1 MREMP
6 KSDMADRRALL
17 DENREKLIKAMKE
30 SGFRDPIGIV
40 ADTRDNVG
48 RRIVKTAL
56 LATGRTEQE
65 ADDHIL
71 AMSMEMAKKGLFLTG
86 LLVVDWKTAEAL
98 LPLTSPTATETLQE
112 VKRVHEVEKKSYMMV
127 AVGSGGNTYTLIEID
142 DMPPLPQHVE
152 DGQHRVTG
160 FYVPKQ

>member
-17 DENREKLIKAMKE
+17 FENEARLIKAMKE
-30 SGFRDPIGIV
+30 SGFRDPVGIV

-152 DGQHRVTG
+152 DGQHRVAG